1 LLRQAAP
8 HLSLRPA
15 PAAASPRAPSRRSPG
30 ETGEGRRGDAGGIVD
45 VNTASAEE
53 LAALPG
59 IGPSLAGRIV
69 AWRTR
74 NGRFRS
80 PEALEEVPGIG
91 PSTVLR
97 LRPRIR
103 ASP

>member
-1 LLRQAAP
+1 
-8 HLSLRPA
+8 LRPA
-15 PAAASPRAPSRRSPG
+15 PTVPPPRSVSTRSAAEMG
-30 ETGEGRRGDAGGIVD
+30 GRRTSDAGGIVD
-45 VNTASAEE
+45 VNTASADE

-69 AWRTR
+69 AWRER

-80 PEALEEVPGIG
+80 PEALEAVPGIG
-91 PSTVLR
+91 PSTVSR